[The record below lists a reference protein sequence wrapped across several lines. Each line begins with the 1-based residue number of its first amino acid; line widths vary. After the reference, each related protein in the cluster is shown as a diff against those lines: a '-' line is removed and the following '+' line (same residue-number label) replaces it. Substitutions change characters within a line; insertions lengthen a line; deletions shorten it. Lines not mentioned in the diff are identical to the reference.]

1 MSSSRSPTSPPPGSS
16 SRDPSVR
23 SVRSPSILQHQ
34 PLQPSGLREAHT
46 LSRSPE
52 DTRQGGEE
60 YAPSSPETSPKTHPT
75 HLDTDPAA
83 DDNAIDG
90 RTHGFAEAGR
100 QFATET
106 TALLKKPFEFVT
118 GPAHRGRCDHGT
130 FSPRL
135 DSEAASIRS
144 GLDFGGSPPG
154 RDGGG
159 EGSKGPWTSLLEGVG
174 VKNGPGR
181 KKMSTTSYL
190 AERHGITNTT
200 SMYVLILSILSNME
214 MFWISGYVL
223 ISNACQVFH
232 ILYTLPCVDTAI

>member
-1 MSSSRSPTSPPPGSS
+1 M
-16 SRDPSVR
+16 
-23 SVRSPSILQHQ
+23 
-34 PLQPSGLREAHT
+34 
-46 LSRSPE
+46 
-52 DTRQGGEE
+52 
-60 YAPSSPETSPKTHPT
+60 
-75 HLDTDPAA
+75 
-83 DDNAIDG
+83 
-90 RTHGFAEAGR
+90 
-100 QFATET
+100 
-106 TALLKKPFEFVT
+106 
-118 GPAHRGRCDHGT
+118 GPAHSGRCDHGT

-144 GLDFGGSPPG
+144 ALGFGGSPPG
-154 RDGGG
+154 RDGGE
-159 EGSKGPWTSLLEGVG
+159 EGSKGRWTNFLEGVG
-174 VKNGPGR
+174 VKNGSGR